1 MVYNGKATGGLV
13 QQGFCNSGAKLQSS
27 TAVLRLNFCAKIEEL
42 CFDCPTIAKP
52 RNVRRNAP
60 SDRAKFN
67 ILTKTDREHNKIC
80 KFAEWKTLYQ
90 NQ

>member
-1 MVYNGKATGGLV
+1 MQNTHNHR
-13 QQGFCNSGAKLQSS
+13 QFS
-27 TAVLRLNFCAKIEEL
+27 T
-42 CFDCPTIAKP
+42 
-52 RNVRRNAP
+52 VRRNAP